1 MKIAVLDGETRG
13 AGTALD
19 RAVEGL
25 MAQAAARGD
34 PCLRL
39 PLRDLDVNQCVGCFD
54 CWLKTPGI
62 CRLQDDG
69 GRLAAAS
76 AWCELMVFASPMRM
90 GFTNAV
96 LKRATDRLI
105 PAVLPYIRVVGGE
118 CHHTQRNGRG
128 FDLALLL
135 ERGDASDEE
144 LRATEGVY
152 RRLAKNV
159 GGELAWVRLA
169 GDHQEDRHAM
179 DAR

>member
-19 RAVEGL
+19 RAIEGL
-25 MAQAAARGD
+25 MTQAAARGD
-34 PCLRL
+34 ACLRL
-39 PLRDLDVNQCVGCFD
+39 PLSHLDIHQCVGCFD
-54 CWLKTPGI
+54 CWIKTPGI

-69 GRLAAAS
+69 SRLAAAS
-76 AWCELMVFASPMRM
+76 AWCDLMVFASPMRM
-90 GFTNAV
+90 GFTNAL

-105 PAVLPYIRVVGGE
+105 PAMLPYIRVVGAE
-118 CHHTQRNGRG
+118 CHHTLRYDRG

-144 LRATEGVY
+144 IRVTEGVY

-159 GGELAWVRLA
+159 DGELAWVRLA
-169 GDHQEDRHAM
+169 GDDQEGGHAM